1 MKKTTM
7 LAGAALTLL
16 TATVNAQ
23 TTTTDTV
30 AHQQTVTTT
39 STETA
44 SVSKDKYNN
53 WSADT
58 YKMQPMPEALTQEK
72 IFPVLG
78 QYNITDKDGNA
89 STVSVTMDP
98 SNKGTVWIE
107 GLPQGR
113 IKANLRKS
121 PAVYKI
127 PAQKLGED
135 PEAKDAKSVA
145 EGVLIFDRDANTL
158 NVCLGCTYNTEN
170 PAVAFD
176 AAAAQEE
183 ADATAAEEAAK
194 AKTAKK
200 KTATK
205 KATPKVAKVVPVK
218 YSGSKIIDQTAA
230 TPATTEQ
237 QQ

>member
-1 MKKTTM
+1 MKKTAM
-7 LAGAALTLL
+7 LAGAAFTLL
-16 TATVNAQ
+16 TASVNAQ

-30 AHQQTVTTT
+30 AQQQTVTTT
-39 STETA
+39 STET
-44 SVSKDKYNN
+44 VSKDKYNN
-53 WSADT
+53 WSAET
-58 YKMQPMPEALTQEK
+58 YKLQPMPEALTQEK

-127 PAQKLGED
+127 PAQKLGDD

-145 EGVLIFDRDANTL
+145 EGVLVFDRDANTL
-158 NVCLGCTYNTEN
+158 NVCLGCTYNAEN
-170 PAVAFD
+170 PSIAFD
-176 AAAAQEE
+176 ATAAAEE
-183 ADATAAEEAAK
+183 ADAAAQEEAAK

-200 KTATK
+200 KTAAK

-230 TPATTEQ
+230 TSTTTQ

>member
-16 TATVNAQ
+16 TASVNAQ

-30 AHQQTVTTT
+30 AQQQTVTTT
-39 STETA
+39 ET
-44 SVSKDKYNN
+44 VSKDKYNN

-58 YKMQPMPEALTQEK
+58 YKLQPMPEALTQEK

-89 STVSVTMDP
+89 STVSVSMDP
-98 SNKGTVWIE
+98 SNKGTIWIE

-127 PAQKLGED
+127 PAQKLGDD
-135 PEAKDAKSVA
+135 PEAKDAKSIA
-145 EGVLIFDRDANTL
+145 EGVLVFDRDANTL
-158 NVCLGCTYNTEN
+158 NVCLGCTYNAEN
-170 PAVAFD
+170 PAIAF
-176 AAAAQEE
+176 
-183 ADATAAEEAAK
+183 DATAAAEQADAVAQQEAANPK
-194 AKTAKK
+194 PAKK
-200 KTATK
+200 KTAAK
-205 KATPKVAKVVPVK
+205 KATPKVAKVVPVR
-218 YSGSKIIDQTAA
+218 YSGSKVIDQTAA
-230 TPATTEQ
+230 TSTTTTEQ
-237 QQ
+237 Q